1 MNWLRTILLML
12 PIRLRK
18 SRFFFAL
25 IYALTAYTRKKYDEQ
40 EAYIKDLISQMRYTS
55 QYKSLKALLKYR
67 FEENV
72 EIVDDEQL
80 DNITFV
86 LPDNLNENSFLPM
99 LVRPDKDVFI
109 KRNFIILV
117 PVGVDTNKVREFV
130 ERYVFCGIY
139 FEVREK

>member
-25 IYALTAYTRKKYDEQ
+25 IYALTAYTRRKYDEQ
-40 EAYIKDLISQMRYTS
+40 EAYIKELVSQMRYTS
-55 QYKSLKALLKYR
+55 QYKSLEALLKHR
-67 FEENV
+67 FGEEV

-86 LPDNLNENSFLPM
+86 VPDNLNENSFVPM
-99 LVRPDKDVFI
+99 LVRPDKDVVI
-109 KRNFIILV
+109 KRDFIILV
-117 PVGVDTNKVREFV
+117 PAGVDTNKVKEFV

-139 FEVREK
+139 FEVKEK

>member
-1 MNWLRTILLML
+1 M
-12 PIRLRK
+12 
-18 SRFFFAL
+18 
-25 IYALTAYTRKKYDEQ
+25 
-40 EAYIKDLISQMRYTS
+40 
-55 QYKSLKALLKYR
+55 KALLKYR